1 MSGGG
6 ESRFPST
13 MRLKLRG
20 DFRRVFRQGRIWK
33 GEPFTLHV
41 LSRAGESQIGIVISR
56 KWGNAVQRNRMKRLL
71 REAFRMNARHLQNVA
86 IIVRPTHDCRQ
97 ESVESL
103 GQALVSAVSDVMRR
117 EVPD

>member
-1 MSGGG
+1 
-6 ESRFPST
+6 
-13 MRLKLRG
+13 
-20 DFRRVFRQGRIWK
+20 
-33 GEPFTLHV
+33 
-41 LSRAGESQIGIVISR
+41 
-56 KWGNAVQRNRMKRLL
+56 MKRLL